1 MWIVEGEKMEC
12 VDSGGEKMEC
22 VDSGGGEDGVCG

>member
-1 MWIVEGEKMEC
+1 MEGRRWSVWIVE
-12 VDSGGEKMEC
+12 GEKMEC